1 MVNSYMKWLCP
12 ENSVNSY
19 DVQYESMVGKA
30 VCSDVCPCSGALF
43 ADWKV
48 NDVQARNYS
57 RTLVQ
62 TPAEKNEQ
70 V

>member
-1 MVNSYMKWLCP
+1 
-12 ENSVNSY
+12 
-19 DVQYESMVGKA
+19 MVGKA

-70 V
+70 VKLGLSAPFVLLKSD